1 MDALSGAARLPQ
13 EGSQPSA
20 NTEVS
25 VSACPKRGGA
35 KKNKK
40 RKKERKKSTFP
51 LSALSVLAQ
60 ICSWFVE
67 FALNQHLLPAQLMPS
82 CAGNGTPR
90 SCAALTAPQ
99 GQVLEG
105 LNLFDT

>member
-1 MDALSGAARLPQ
+1 MHCLELLGFPKKDHSHLQTQRSLCQPARNMEEPRKTRK
-13 EGSQPSA
+13 E
-20 NTEVS
+20 
-25 VSACPKRGGA
+25 
-35 KKNKK
+35 
-40 RKKERKKSTFP
+40 RKKEKKSTFP